1 MLVALILTIILECL
15 ALFLIGER
23 EKLYYIYWIAITSVT
38 NLSANLYLTIAFKGN
53 NVEYWLTVAV
63 IEIVVF
69 ALEFVMSFIYTND
82 WKKSIKN
89 SLICN
94 LSSFLTGL
102 IIF

>member
-1 MLVALILTIILECL
+1 MLEALILTIILECL

-23 EKLYYIYWIAITSVT
+23 EKLYYLYWIAITTAT
-38 NLSANLYLTIAFKGN
+38 NLSANLYLAIVFKGD

-63 IEIVVF
+63 IEVLVF
-69 ALEFVMSFIYTND
+69 ALEFVLSFIYTND

-94 LSSFLTGL
+94 LSSFLIGL

>member
-1 MLVALILTIILECL
+1 MLAALILTIILECL

-38 NLSANLYLTIAFKGN
+38 NLSANLYLALVFKGGN
-53 NVEYWLTVAV
+53 IEYWLTVAV
-63 IEIVVF
+63 IELLVF
-69 ALEFVMSFIYTND
+69 VCEFVLSFIYTND

-94 LSSFLTGL
+94 LSSFLIGL
-102 IIF
+102 IVF

>member
-1 MLVALILTIILECL
+1 MLAALILTIILECL

-38 NLSANLYLTIAFKGN
+38 NLSANLYLALVFKGGN
-53 NVEYWLTVAV
+53 IEYWLTVAV
-63 IEIVVF
+63 IELLVF
-69 ALEFVMSFIYTND
+69 VCEFVLSFIYTND
-82 WKKSIKN
+82 WKKSIKT

-94 LSSFLTGL
+94 LSSFLIGL

>member
-1 MLVALILTIILECL
+1 MLAALILTIILECL

-38 NLSANLYLTIAFKGN
+38 NLSANLYLALVFKGGN
-53 NVEYWLTVAV
+53 IEYWLTVAV
-63 IEIVVF
+63 VELLVS
-69 ALEFVMSFIYTND
+69 ALEFVLSFIYTNN

-94 LSSFLTGL
+94 LSSFLIGL